1 MKKVIVILLVFISLI
16 SIIFQFGAK
25 PLGKVLGIQSRSG
38 IKVESTQKA
47 KIFLNN
53 EEKGETPF
61 QDDNLSSGD
70 YLITL
75 KPLEV
80 SSSSASVF
88 WEGYA
93 KLNPGTLTVVNREI
107 TDKKETASGEI
118 IALEV
123 GAGSTVISTPTDA
136 EVIIDGVLKG
146 RTPVSIPDL
155 TPGEHQFII
164 SKDNFL
170 KRSIRAKV
178 LDGYKLVLTVDLS
191 ISEADLTKIPTAPIT
206 QTTQIIIKKT
216 PTGFLRVREKSNIN
230 SKEIAQVKVGETLV
244 LLEEIPNWNRVRLS
258 DGKEGWVSSS
268 YTEKKK

>member
-1 MKKVIVILLVFISLI
+1 MKKVIIILLVFISLI
-16 SIIFQFGAK
+16 SIIFQFGAR

-38 IKVESTQKA
+38 IKVESNQKA
-47 KIFLNN
+47 KVFLNN
-53 EEKGETPF
+53 QEKGEAPF

-70 YLITL
+70 YLVTL
-75 KPLEV
+75 KQDQA
-80 SSSSASVF
+80 SGSAVL

-123 GAGSTVISTPTDA
+123 GTGSTVISTPTDA
-136 EVIIDGVLKG
+136 EVIVDGVLKG

-155 TPGEHQFII
+155 SPGEHQFII

-178 LDGYKLVLTVDLS
+178 LEGYKLVLTVDLA
-191 ISEADLTKIPTAPIT
+191 ISEADLTKIPVAPIT
-206 QTTQIIIKKT
+206 QTAQVTVKST

>member
-1 MKKVIVILLVFISLI
+1 VKKVIVILLIFISII
-16 SIIFQFGAK
+16 SIIFQFGSK
-25 PLGKVLGIQSRSG
+25 PLGKVLGIQNRSG
-38 IKVESTQKA
+38 IRVESTQKT
-47 KIFLNN
+47 KVLLNN
-53 EEKGETPF
+53 QEAGETPF
-61 QDDNLSSGD
+61 QSDTLPSGD

-75 KPLEV
+75 KTLESTPSGV
-80 SSSSASVF
+80 VA

-107 TDKKETASGEI
+107 TDKKETSSGEI
-118 IALEV
+118 IALE
-123 GAGSTVISTPTDA
+123 AGSGVTVISTPTDA
-136 EVIIDGVLKG
+136 EVIIDGEVKG
-146 RTPVSIPDL
+146 RTPVTLPDI

-178 LDGYKLVLTVDLS
+178 LADFKLVLTVDLA
-191 ISEADLTKIPTAPIT
+191 ISEADLTKIPVVPIT
-206 QTTQIIIKKT
+206 QTAQVTIKKT

-230 SKEIAQVKVGETLV
+230 SKEVAQVKVGETLV

-268 YTEKKK
+268 YTEKQK